1 MGHTG
6 KTYGCVYR
14 AHGSEMAQGDTA
26 RVFFRDLG
34 LAGALLA
41 LSCAPSAPGHP
52 PGNPDE
58 APPAAAV
65 GPGRDRDAGEFEDVK
80 PGPVTTSQEPAM
92 FQTLPTDFGEFIV
105 WVPGGTASRPLVVV
119 AHGAGGSPE
128 WHCQHWAEFIQERA
142 FVLCIRGRPLGEGAF
157 YFPQHHDLAERVQA
171 GLVAFEGSHA
181 DRWTRGSDVYA
192 GYSQGATMG
201 ALMLPGIGSRFP
213 LALLIEGGY
222 EQWPVKNAQH
232 FAREG
237 GRRVFFACGTTSCDR
252 GAERSVRWL
261 DRGGVAAN
269 RKTAVGAGHT
279 PAGAVGAVAREGLT
293 WLVEGAAPWETPQF

>member
-1 MGHTG
+1 
-6 KTYGCVYR
+6 
-14 AHGSEMAQGDTA
+14 MAQGDTVD
-26 RVFFRDLG
+26 VFFRDLG
-34 LAGALLA
+34 LAAVLLA
-41 LSCAPSAPGHP
+41 LSCAPGGAPGQP
-52 PGNPDE
+52 ATEPDD
-58 APPAAAV
+58 APPAAAG
-65 GPGRDRDAGEFEDVK
+65 GPGRERDAGEPDVAK
-80 PGPVTTSQEPAM
+80 PDPVSPSPEPAM
-92 FQTLPTDFGEFIV
+92 FRTLPTDFGEFIV
-105 WVPGGTASRPLVVV
+105 WVPGGSASRPLLVV

-142 FVLCIRGRPLGEGAF
+142 FVLCIRGRSLGEGSGAF
-157 YFPQHHDLAERVQA
+157 YFPQHHDLAERVLA
-171 GLVAFEGSHA
+171 ALVAFEGFHA

-201 ALMLPGIGSRFP
+201 ALMLPKIASLFP

-237 GRRVFFACGTTSCDR
+237 GRRVYFACGTASCDR

-261 DRGGVAAN
+261 DRGGVTAN

-279 PAGAVGAVAREGLT
+279 PAGAVGAVAREGLA
-293 WLVEGAAPWETPQF
+293 WLVEGAAPWETPHF